1 MAPMLLF
8 AALMLASLSE
18 AAADD
23 GIGGQSG
30 FVSIDCGREA
40 NYSDY
45 KDPKTG
51 IVYVSD
57 EPYIDAGA
65 GENHRISATATATA
79 ADSYLLQTLRSFPSG
94 PRNCYALPTVAGT
107 KYLVRLGFLYG
118 NYDGE
123 NSSSSSASSLRFDL
137 HLGAQRWATVD
148 DVVVQTGGISRMY
161 EVVFMGWARWAP
173 ACLVNVGGG
182 TPFVSS
188 VELRPIDDE
197 LYPSV
202 KTSESLSLFKRS
214 DMGAD
219 TTTLTRYPADE
230 HDRIWKGTGN
240 PGSTDIS
247 TQEKI
252 QSENSFEVPLPV
264 LQTAITTPGGNDTTL
279 TVAWQDTRSSSEYM
293 VFLHFA
299 DFQKIQP
306 RQFNVTLN
314 DIPIGSNGRS
324 LMFSPSPLDSSSVY
338 SSDGYRADDG
348 NYNLVLRRTA
358 ASALPPMLNAM
369 EIYTVITHD
378 SPRTFHKDFD
388 AIMDIKYEY
397 GIKKNWMGD
406 PCFPSE
412 FIWDGIKCSTAGDDN
427 TSRIIS
433 LDLSQSNL
441 QGVVSI
447 NFTFLTALN
456 YLNLS
461 GNQLNGPVPDSLCKN
476 IAGLYIFSYTSDGDI
491 CNNRTS
497 SSRST
502 NRSTTILAIS
512 IVTPVLAVAILLAFL
527 LWRAKGKHNGLTSFG
542 ISLISYNWFMQKPVS
557 TFDPPRVPDP
567 KKAPGSTTDHW
578 SHLPINGSRQ
588 FTYEELKNFTLNFQ
602 RFIGQGGF
610 GHVYYGC
617 LEDGSEV
624 AVKMRSESSLHGLDE
639 FLAEVQSL
647 TKVHHRNLVSLVGY
661 CWEEHYLA
669 LVYEYMPSGSLCDHL
684 RGKRDVGETLNWAKR
699 VRIMLEAAQGLEYLH
714 KGCNLPIIH
723 GDVKTNNVLLG
734 ENLKAKLADFGLS
747 KMYIS
752 DSQTHI
758 SVTAAGTV
766 GYIDPE
772 YYQTG
777 RLTESSDVYSFGVVL
792 LEVVTGELPILA
804 GHGHIVQRVE
814 RKVTSGSI
822 GLVADARLNDS
833 YDISSMWK
841 VVDTAMLC
849 TTDVAIQRPTM
860 STVVLQLKECLALE
874 EAREDRNRA
883 GPTNDAVDVV
893 STFGP
898 SAR

>member
-65 GENHRISATATATA
+65 GENHRISATTTATA

-230 HDRIWKGTGN
+230 HDRIWKGSGN

-264 LQTAITTPGGNDTTL
+264 LQTAITTPGGNGTTL
-279 TVAWQDTRSSSEYM
+279 TVAWQDTTSSSEYM

-299 DFQKIQP
+299 DFQKSQP

-324 LMFSPSPLDSSSVY
+324 LMFSPPPLDSSSVY

-348 NYNLVLRRTA
+348 EYNLVLRRTA

-476 IAGLYIFSYTSDGDI
+476 IAGLYIFSNSELMVLDNFSYTSDGDI

-512 IVTPVLAVAILLAFL
+512 IVTPVLAVAILLAFF
-527 LWRAKGKHNGLTSFG
+527 LWRAKGKHN
-542 ISLISYNWFMQKPVS
+542 VS

-617 LEDGSEV
+617 LEDGTEV

-669 LVYEYMPSGSLCDHL
+669 LVYEYMPSGSLCDHM

-804 GHGHIVQRVE
+804 GDGHIVQRVE

>member
-1 MAPMLLF
+1 MARLLLF
-8 AALMLASLSE
+8 AALMLTALSG
-18 AAADD
+18 AVADD
-23 GIGGQSG
+23 GIDQSG

-57 EPYIDAGA
+57 GPYIDDGA
-65 GENHRISATATATA
+65 GENHRVLLAG
-79 ADSYLLQTLRSFPSG
+79 SYLLQTLRSFPSG

-107 KYLVRLGFLYG
+107 KYLVRLEFLYG
-118 NYDGE
+118 DYDGK
-123 NSSSSSASSLRFDL
+123 NSSSLQFEL

-148 DVVVQTGGISRMY
+148 DVVAETGRSRVY
-161 EVVFMGWARWAP
+161 EAVFMGWARWEP
-173 ACLVNVGGG
+173 VCLVNIGSG

-202 KTSESLSLFKRS
+202 KTSESLSLFIRS
-214 DMGAD
+214 DMGAN

-230 HDRIWKGTGN
+230 HDRIWKGSGN

-247 TQEKI
+247 TVEKI

-264 LQTAITTPGGNDTTL
+264 LQTAITTPGNDMML
-279 TVAWQDTRSSSEYM
+279 TVTWQDTTSSREYM

-299 DFQKIQP
+299 DFQKSQP

-314 DIPIGSNGRS
+314 DIPIGSNDRS
-324 LMFSPSPLDSSSVY
+324 LMFSPSPLDSSTIY
-338 SSDGYRADDG
+338 SSDGYRADNG
-348 NYNLVLRRTA
+348 KYNLVLKKTTA
-358 ASALPPMLNAM
+358 SVLPPMLNAM
-369 EIYTVITHD
+369 EIYTVITYD
-378 SPRTFHKDFD
+378 SPRTFHKDFN
-388 AIMDIKYEY
+388 AIMDIKHEY

-441 QGVVSI
+441 QGVISI

-456 YLNLS
+456 Y
-461 GNQLNGPVPDSLCKN
+461 
-476 IAGLYIFSYTSDGDI
+476 FYTADGDI
-491 CNNRTS
+491 CSNRTS

-512 IVTPVLAVAILLAFL
+512 IVTPVLAVAMLLAFFI
-527 LWRAKGKHNGLTSFG
+527 WRAKRKHN
-542 ISLISYNWFMQKPVS
+542 VS

-578 SHLPINGSRQ
+578 SHLPRNGSRQ
-588 FTYEELKNFTLNFQ
+588 FTYEELKNFTHNFQ
-602 RFIGQGGF
+602 RFIGRGGF
-610 GHVYYGC
+610 GRVYYGC
-617 LEDGSEV
+617 LEDGTEV
-624 AVKMRSESSLHGLDE
+624 AVKMRTESSLHGLDE

-661 CWEEHYLA
+661 CWEEHHLA
-669 LVYEYMPSGSLCDHL
+669 LVYEYMPSGSLHDHL

-699 VRIMLEAAQGLEYLH
+699 VRVMLEAAQGLEYLH

-734 ENLKAKLADFGLS
+734 ENLTAKLADFGLS
-747 KMYIS
+747 KTYIS

-758 SVTAAGTV
+758 SATAAGTV

-777 RLTESSDVYSFGVVL
+777 RLTESCDVYSFGVVL
-792 LEVVTGELPILA
+792 LEVATGEPPILA

-814 RKVTSGSI
+814 HKVTSGSI

-883 GPTNDAVDVV
+883 GPADDVVDVV